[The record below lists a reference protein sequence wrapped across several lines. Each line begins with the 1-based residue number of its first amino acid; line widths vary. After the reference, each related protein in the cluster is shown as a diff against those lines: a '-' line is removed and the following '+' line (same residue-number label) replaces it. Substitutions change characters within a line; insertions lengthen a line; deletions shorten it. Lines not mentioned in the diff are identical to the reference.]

1 MTALLCLYSCDG
13 GDDDGRRLGEV
24 IVGTWQ
30 RDEIISNPRISPTIF
45 SISMATVTTTV
56 WFAQVL
62 S

>member
-13 GDDDGRRLGEV
+13 GDDDGQSSSMAIPV
-24 IVGTWQ
+24 
-30 RDEIISNPRISPTIF
+30 SNPRISPTIF

-56 WFAQVL
+56 WFAPVL